1 MNIEEVNQLEALR
14 TFAQKLEADQLARRM
29 RNHEGIWKPTA
40 TAATELGYDC
50 ERRIVY
56 RRVMP
61 WAAQPVSPELASIF
75 EEGKHHERQVLRELE
90 EELGI
95 RLRNRQS
102 TFREPR
108 LELVG
113 ALDAEAHVDGVGWVP
128 VEVKGLAFIPGDDVE
143 GIDLADAP
151 KALHRRY
158 FAQLQ
163 VYLIIRGLPLGLFIF
178 KSKTTGRWRCIPVE
192 LDYER
197 CELLLLKAD
206 RVRNA
211 VQMFISAFEEWHPF
225 NQDGPAPGL
234 EDRWNEAVARASEF
248 LPERL
253 LSRAECTQCPFL
265 NTCNPSQAA
274 IDPALLIDD
283 QELISQLEK
292 RAANKPARDDYER
305 THKEIRERFKLT
317 QGDVF
322 FAGAFRIERTVDARG
337 AHRFDIRRQEAAH
350 DNSK

>member
-197 CELLLLKAD
+197 CEALLKKAE
-206 RVRNA
+206 RVRDA
-211 VQMFISAFEEWHPF
+211 TRAYIGVFEMTRPF
-225 NQDGPAPGL
+225 NQDGPTTDP
-234 EDRWNEAVARASEF
+234 DRAVWEIAIAMAESALPARLADRSEC
-248 LPERL
+248 
-253 LSRAECTQCPFL
+253 AQCPFL
-265 NTCNPSQAA
+265 HTCNPSQAP

-283 QELISQLEK
+283 VELIAQLTR

-305 THKEIRERFKLT
+305 NHKIIRERFRLT
-317 QGDVF
+317 AGDVW
-322 FAGAFRIERTVDARG
+322 FAGDYRIERTFDSRG
-337 AHRFDIRRQEAAH
+337 AQRLSISKQEAA
-350 DNSK
+350 NG